1 MCFSPLAQGHGHGYD
16 SAIFATV
23 GNALNKGRVLYTE
36 IVDNKGPLIYF
47 IDALGLTINYDFG
60 IFIIE
65 FIFLFI
71 GAIFLYKTAKIIT
84 KDKKWVSF
92 FSTIFSML
100 LLFYTINGG
109 NYTEEYAI
117 TFISIATYFVTKFLY
132 SDYKLKWYEL
142 IIIGICFS
150 ATFLLRANL
159 CAFFISQI
167 IVVSICLIKDKKIKI
182 LFRAMGLIL
191 LGIAIC
197 LLPFLIYLIK
207 NGALSACLDI
217 VYFGVMDS
225 FGEITL
231 TNRLIK
237 VFDLINLTNV
247 SQAFTICAIAFLYFL
262 TKPKIEKETF
272 KILLIAF
279 LGMLINL
286 YANSL
291 TGGAAWAY
299 THYFISFVPI
309 IVVIVSWL
317 FDNVYKNINMLK
329 INTEFKNITTIILV
343 FILIMPTS
351 IDLLKDSIQRA
362 NVTTPVASAM
372 QQYILDNT
380 KENDTI
386 QIINVDDTIYYPT
399 NRIATSKH
407 IYFAG
412 GFSEE
417 RKNKDA
423 NELANDLYEA
433 EKPAKIIMLPAGDVN
448 NLDFINSLTDKETF
462 IKFLEEKYVFDNEA
476 STQFNCNVY
485 LLA

>member
-1 MCFSPLAQGHGHGYD
+1 
-16 SAIFATV
+16 
-23 GNALNKGRVLYTE
+23 
-36 IVDNKGPLIYF
+36 
-47 IDALGLTINYDFG
+47 
-60 IFIIE
+60 
-65 FIFLFI
+65 
-71 GAIFLYKTAKIIT
+71 
-84 KDKKWVSF
+84 
-92 FSTIFSML
+92 
-100 LLFYTINGG
+100 
-109 NYTEEYAI
+109 
-117 TFISIATYFVTKFLY
+117 
-132 SDYKLKWYEL
+132 
-142 IIIGICFS
+142 
-150 ATFLLRANL
+150 
-159 CAFFISQI
+159 
-167 IVVSICLIKDKKIKI
+167 
-182 LFRAMGLIL
+182 
-191 LGIAIC
+191 
-197 LLPFLIYLIK
+197 
-207 NGALSACLDI
+207 
-217 VYFGVMDS
+217 
-225 FGEITL
+225 
-231 TNRLIK
+231 
-237 VFDLINLTNV
+237 
-247 SQAFTICAIAFLYFL
+247 
-262 TKPKIEKETF
+262 
-272 KILLIAF
+272 
-279 LGMLINL
+279 
-286 YANSL
+286 
-291 TGGAAWAY
+291 
-299 THYFISFVPI
+299 
-309 IVVIVSWL
+309 
-317 FDNVYKNINMLK
+317 MLK

-343 FILIMPTS
+343 FILIIPTS

>member
-191 LGIAIC
+191 VRNSNM
-197 LLPFLIYLIK
+197 F
-207 NGALSACLDI
+207 
-217 VYFGVMDS
+217 
-225 FGEITL
+225 IT
-231 TNRLIK
+231 I
-237 VFDLINLTNV
+237 
-247 SQAFTICAIAFLYFL
+247 
-262 TKPKIEKETF
+262 P
-272 KILLIAF
+272 
-279 LGMLINL
+279 
-286 YANSL
+286 
-291 TGGAAWAY
+291 
-299 THYFISFVPI
+299 
-309 IVVIVSWL
+309 
-317 FDNVYKNINMLK
+317 NI
-329 INTEFKNITTIILV
+329 
-343 FILIMPTS
+343 
-351 IDLLKDSIQRA
+351 
-362 NVTTPVASAM
+362 
-372 QQYILDNT
+372 
-380 KENDTI
+380 
-386 QIINVDDTIYYPT
+386 
-399 NRIATSKH
+399 
-407 IYFAG
+407 
-412 GFSEE
+412 
-417 RKNKDA
+417 
-423 NELANDLYEA
+423 
-433 EKPAKIIMLPAGDVN
+433 
-448 NLDFINSLTDKETF
+448 
-462 IKFLEEKYVFDNEA
+462 
-476 STQFNCNVY
+476 FN
-485 LLA
+485 